1 MSRRRNYGLQRT
13 AMNHTTTRDHASRQA
28 LLDATLDLIDEVGV
42 DKVRVTAVVERAGLT
57 TGSLYWFFKNREALI
72 NSALAERYIRKM
84 REMLDETTARAR
96 AGAVVPSEAAFG
108 VADLTEEGRAE
119 ARAERIRVLAAA
131 IDNPDLTLRVAEL
144 QRELIGQLADLVRVG
159 QEHGVIR
166 SDVNPH
172 ATAVMIHAT
181 TVGLAIVDLAPDLMP
196 KQSDWIA
203 LNTIVVNAL
212 RV

>member
-1 MSRRRNYGLQRT
+1 
-13 AMNHTTTRDHASRQA
+13 MNDTTTRDHASRQA

-42 DKVRVTAVVERAGLT
+42 DKVRVAAVVERAGLT

-108 VADLTEEGRAE
+108 VADLAEEGRAE

-166 SDVNPH
+166 SDVDPH

-203 LNTIVVNAL
+203 LNEIVINAL
-212 RV
+212 SI

>member
-1 MSRRRNYGLQRT
+1 
-13 AMNHTTTRDHASRQA
+13 MNATTPRDHASRQA

-42 DKVRVTAVVERAGLT
+42 DKVRVAAVVERAGLT

-84 REMLDETTARAR
+84 REMFDETTARAR

-144 QRELIGQLADLVRVG
+144 QRELIGQLADLIRVG

-166 SDVNPH
+166 SDVDPH
-172 ATAVMIHAT
+172 ATAVMVHAT

-212 RV
+212 RG

>member
-1 MSRRRNYGLQRT
+1 
-13 AMNHTTTRDHASRQA
+13 MNDTTPRDHASRQA

-144 QRELIGQLADLVRVG
+144 QRELIGQLADLIRVG

-172 ATAVMIHAT
+172 AAAVMAHAT
-181 TVGLAIVDLAPDLMP
+181 SVGLAIVDLAPDLMP

>member
-1 MSRRRNYGLQRT
+1 LQST
-13 AMNHTTTRDHASRQA
+13 AMNDTTPRDHASRQA

-84 REMLDETTARAR
+84 REMLDDTTARAR

-196 KQSDWIA
+196 RQSDWIA

-212 RV
+212 SI

>member
-1 MSRRRNYGLQRT
+1 
-13 AMNHTTTRDHASRQA
+13 MNDTTTRDHASRQA

-42 DKVRVTAVVERAGLT
+42 DKVRVAAVVERAGLT

-166 SDVNPH
+166 SDVSPH

-196 KQSDWIA
+196 QQSDWIA
-203 LNTIVVNAL
+203 LNEIVINAL
-212 RV
+212 SI

>member
-1 MSRRRNYGLQRT
+1 MQST
-13 AMNHTTTRDHASRQA
+13 AMNDTTPRDHASRQA

-196 KQSDWIA
+196 RQSDWIA

-212 RV
+212 SI